1 MDFVK
6 ATIKIHKSIETA
18 QTLEHHQIIQVMIDN
33 VETYARLQKPRDK
46 SLLGALAMLNWE
58 NVDKWHKTNKK

>member
-6 ATIKIHKSIETA
+6 ATIKIHNSIETA
-18 QTLEHHQIIQVMIDN
+18 QTLEHHQIIEVMIDN
-33 VETYARLQKPRDK
+33 VEKYARLQEPHDETI
-46 SLLGALAMLNWE
+46 LGALAMLNWE